1 MTTESTHRS
10 TFRNIIIP
18 VFSASFKVFG
28 LLRTGD
34 GKTVITASFE
44 DKMQT
49 VRLPRM
55 DTIQEVGD
63 FMEILFEELR

>member
-1 MTTESTHRS
+1 M
-10 TFRNIIIP
+10 
-18 VFSASFKVFG
+18 
-28 LLRTGD
+28 LRTGD